1 MIASADVEVEH
12 DVVLDSA
19 RNTTNELLNAVAS
32 VNKEVAKEGV
42 ELNGESAVGQS
53 QEAIIVEGNLSKF
66 LLILS
71 FETTN
76 ACLNFY

>member
-53 QEAIIVEGNLSKF
+53 QEAIIVEGNLSKV
-66 LLILS
+66 
-71 FETTN
+71 
-76 ACLNFY
+76 

>member
-19 RNTTNELLNAVAS
+19 RNTTNELLNAVTS
-32 VNKEVAKEGV
+32 VNKEVAKGGV

-76 ACLNFY
+76 ACLKFY